1 MSERK
6 RNSKLAKPKRNLTQ
20 QKICDKSKKDQKTMS
35 LTQFYNGRMIMDYT
49 GKLAPVR
56 IRIDQNDSENA
67 SNALGNIC
75 NLLSKGQQIVETG
88 EYTDYQI
95 VTAFPDNSAMNYN
108 VFRLTLVDNVD
119 NSNKEYVYIPSANLS
134 LLVDNLDYIP
144 SSSALFTQI
153 AGYIQPYYR
162 SRLNNLCTLTAIE
175 YVNQRNT
182 LFPSQIGGATF
193 APQQV
198 KTVNVTENG
207 QIIVNPDPGYILGR
221 AIINVDVTN

>member
-1 MSERK
+1 MS
-6 RNSKLAKPKRNLTQ
+6 A
-20 QKICDKSKKDQKTMS
+20 I
-35 LTQFYNGRMIMDYT
+35 QFYNGRMIMDYT

-56 IRIDQNDSENA
+56 MRIDQNQSEEA
-67 SNALGNIC
+67 SSALSNIC

-88 EYTDYQI
+88 DYTDYKI

-134 LLVDNLDYIP
+134 VLVDNLDYIP
-144 SSSALFTQI
+144 PSSALFTQI

-182 LFPSQIGGATF
+182 LFPSQIGTTTF

-198 KTVNVTENG
+198 KTINITENG
-207 QIIVNPDPGYILGR
+207 QVIINPDSGYILGR
-221 AIINVDVTN
+221 VIVNVNVN

>member
-1 MSERK
+1 MSG
-6 RNSKLAKPKRNLTQ
+6 
-20 QKICDKSKKDQKTMS
+20 I
-35 LTQFYNGRMIMDYT
+35 QFYNGRMIMDYT

-56 IRIDQNDSENA
+56 IRIDQNQSEEA
-67 SNALGNIC
+67 SSALSNIC

-88 EYTDYQI
+88 EYTDYKI

-119 NSNKEYVYIPSANLS
+119 KSNKEYVYIPSANLS
-134 LLVDNLDYIP
+134 VLVDNLDYIP
-144 SSSALFTQI
+144 PSSALFTQI

-182 LFPSQIGGATF
+182 LFPSQIGTATF

-198 KTVNVTENG
+198 KTINITENG
-207 QIIVNPDPGYILGR
+207 QVIINPDPGYILGR
-221 AIINVDVTN
+221 VIINVDVTN

>member
-1 MSERK
+1 MTERK
-6 RNSKLAKPKRNLTQ
+6 RNSKLTKPRRILTQ
-20 QKICDKSKKDQKTMS
+20 QEKRDKLKNDQKTMS
-35 LTQFYNGRMIMDYT
+35 AIQFYNGRMIMDYT

-56 IRIDQNDSENA
+56 MRIDQNQSEEA
-67 SNALGNIC
+67 SSALSNIC

-88 EYTDYQI
+88 DYTDYKT

-134 LLVDNLDYIP
+134 VLVDNLDYIP
-144 SSSALFTQI
+144 PSSALFTQI

-182 LFPSQIGGATF
+182 LFPSQIGTATF

-198 KTVNVTENG
+198 KTINVTENG
-207 QIIVNPDPGYILGR
+207 QVIINPDSGYILGR
-221 AIINVDVTN
+221 VIINVNVIN